1 MEISQMSITSPQLK
15 GKLIQKSSE
24 SCLLKEKLPM
34 TSMEKKTNSEG
45 FNFLVTQN
53 KNMFK
58 MTQ

>member
-15 GKLIQKSSE
+15 RKLIQKSSE
-24 SCLLKEKLPM
+24 SCLVKEKLPM
-34 TSMEKKTNSEG
+34 TSMEKKTNSED

>member
-1 MEISQMSITSPQLK
+1 MSITSPQLK

-24 SCLLKEKLPM
+24 SCLVKEKLPM